1 MINVRNLT
9 FDYPRSRA
17 LKNLSFTIEEKSIT
31 ALVGPNGAGK
41 TTLLKCLSGLERPF
55 SGSIT
60 VDGIDVQKMPRKC
73 HEIVGFLPDF
83 FGLYDNLTV
92 KQALTYFASVNK
104 VKNQCI
110 PETIEKNLKK
120 LDIENKLNEK
130 IGTLSRG
137 MRQRLAIAQVLIEE
151 PKVLLLDEPASGLD
165 PGSRYSLGKL
175 FKQLKD
181 LGTTLVVS
189 SHILSELEQYADDL
203 MILRNGRLVS
213 HTKSFESDKSEK
225 TSLIIR
231 AISNINN
238 LKSKFESNSLIE
250 KIQIKDEEALVT
262 LNGGPKECN
271 ELMKQIINQDID
283 IYEFC
288 ITQKDMQSQYIDII
302 SNKEHDTSHEKQ

>member
-17 LKNLSFTIEEKSIT
+17 LRNLSFTIEEKSIT

-225 TSLIIR
+225 
-231 AISNINN
+231 NIVNN
-238 LKSKFESNSLIE
+238 PCY
-250 KIQIKDEEALVT
+250 IK
-262 LNGGPKECN
+262 
-271 ELMKQIINQDID
+271 
-283 IYEFC
+283 Y
-288 ITQKDMQSQYIDII
+288 
-302 SNKEHDTSHEKQ
+302 